1 MLSFPLWSKSDQ
13 LIIRI
18 LSGIKVALV
27 WNCAGLV
34 MGLASFIQP
43 GGVVCVSNSLPGTL
57 LCSQHHLNIQVG
69 QAALQCRNKPNL
81 YQSQVVAQVQYSTME
96 RTRARLQRRLG

>member
-1 MLSFPLWSKSDQ
+1 M
-13 LIIRI
+13 
-18 LSGIKVALV
+18 

-57 LCSQHHLNIQVG
+57 LCSQHHRKIQVG
-69 QAALQCRNKPNL
+69 QAAYAMQK
-81 YQSQVVAQVQYSTME
+81 QAQTVPEPGSSTGPVLHHGE
-96 RTRARLQRRLG
+96 D